1 MKKYHIGLDFGTNQ
15 TKVCTYSVQD
25 DFHEFFMFSNGSFFI
40 PSRVALLRNNKLEYG
55 DSTSGMAIQE
65 YYYFKIAAAE
75 DKEFYIE
82 TYDTVY
88 NGDVNFYYYNKF
100 KSITPEFLS
109 IAYLTYI
116 ILTVKEYYI
125 NKNKSRSNKG
135 GLFGRLSSDN
145 LEPSEECHFTIRLGL
160 PTEWHSEKSKFRK
173 WKFENI
179 LLLSHHLQRK
189 YLNAS
194 HFIDASISDII
205 EELKLC
211 QASIKHDMPDQFR
224 SRLQQ
229 HGLSVY
235 PEAAAG
241 LTFMLKKNQ
250 LKSGYYATMDIGAG
264 TTDIS
269 FFKVLESGS
278 IVYRASES
286 YLVALNDVYREFSN
300 ASNSIEELKQAEQK
314 FMDAHAKD
322 QPNKIE
328 LRYKAS
334 IRSVH
339 NKLESRLKKLY
350 ARRVHAEGVL
360 RNFKDQPI
368 IVYGGG
374 SFIPH
379 FINGAFLVFDHG
391 ASLNFPIHVHMEKFS
406 ITKYT
411 SIINILPSEESWRPV
426 FPLMVVSL
434 GLSYIN
440 PDNTDGW
447 FDESEYM
454 PIDNGAI
461 LVPHDSWE
469 DRYVYH

>member
-25 DFHEFFMFSNGSFFI
+25 DVHEFFLFPNGSFFT
-40 PSRVALLRNNKLEYG
+40 PSRVALLNNNKLEYG
-55 DSTSGMAIQE
+55 DCNSGVAIQE

-82 TYDTVY
+82 TYDQT
-88 NGDVNFYYYNKF
+88 NNDDVNFYYYNKF

-109 IAYLTYI
+109 IVYLTYI
-116 ILTVKEYYI
+116 ILVVKEYYI
-125 NKNKSRSNKG
+125 NKNISRSNRG
-135 GLFGRLSSDN
+135 GLFGRLSGDN
-145 LEPSEECHFTIRLGL
+145 VEPSEKCLFTIRLGL

-173 WKFENI
+173 WKFETI
-179 LLLSHHLQRK
+179 LLLSDHLQKR

-194 HFIDASISDII
+194 HFIDATISDIV

-211 QASIKHDMPDQFR
+211 QASFKHDMPDQFR
-224 SRLQQ
+224 SKLQQ
-229 HGLSVY
+229 NGLSVY

-241 LTFMLKKNQ
+241 LTFILKTNQ

-278 IVYRASES
+278 IIYRASES
-286 YLVALNDVYREFSN
+286 YIVALNDVYREFYD

-314 FMDAHAKD
+314 FMEVHYNDHPD
-322 QPNKIE
+322 DIE
-328 LRYKAS
+328 HRYEAS
-334 IRSVH
+334 VRSIH
-339 NKLESRLKKLY
+339 NTLQSRLRILY

-360 RNFKDQPI
+360 RNFTDQPI

-379 FINGAFLVFDHG
+379 FINGTFLIFNHG
-391 ASLNFPIHVHMEKFS
+391 APLNFALEVHMEKVS

-411 SIINILPSEESWRPV
+411 SIINILPSDESWRPV
-426 FPLMVVSL
+426 FPLLVVSL

-440 PDNTDGW
+440 PDNADDW
-447 FDESEYM
+447 FDESEYT
-454 PIDNGAI
+454 PIDNGPI

-469 DRYVYH
+469 DRYVYQ